1 MTEELNMHEGILRLI
16 KLQEIDSEI
25 FDLEEQKNSFPQ
37 RILEMDESLESKKS
51 GMEEAEVKLK
61 FLKVAK
67 NDKENEMKSREEKI
81 VKHEGD
87 LYQIKNN
94 KEYQA
99 LLKEIG
105 SIKADVSLFEE
116 EIIKLFDEIEEAQ
129 NMFEKEKSTFDAEK
143 QGIEEEKNK
152 IKTEEKEISTK
163 IDEKRKE
170 RDEIIKGISVEVFN
184 KYSAILKNRGRIALA
199 KVNNGFCGA
208 CYMQLLPQVVNDA
221 QMKKKI
227 TYCNYCARM
236 LYAED

>member
-37 RILEMDESLESKKS
+37 RMLEMDESLESKKS

-227 TYCNYCARM
+227 TYIIKAW
-236 LYAED
+236 